1 MKKRTISI
9 LAIILTASLL
19 SGINLKFET
28 ISVIASGDEGAEQ
41 RDKAIEDLSGY
52 TPSPRDPLTENP
64 KLTSKLDYLVQA
76 ERREGAELYAEQH
89 DIELV
94 DGSVRVYVEC
104 EPDMIEEATEAARAL
119 GIVELEA
126 IVSEDIVYPYLEVL
140 IPIVKLNA
148 LAREKSII
156 RVELPGRVYP
166 QGQ

>member
-1 MKKRTISI
+1 LSSRTRNLLLVTVLIVVI
-9 LAIILTASLL
+9 SLL
-19 SGINLKFET
+19 
-28 ISVIASGDEGAEQ
+28 ISVSSCYTVSE
-41 RDKAIEDLSGY
+41 KLS
-52 TPSPRDPLTENP
+52 
-64 KLTSKLDYLVQA
+64 SKLQNLVEAYRRGEA
-76 ERREGAELYAEQH
+76 EEYAEQH
-89 DIELV
+89 GIELV
-94 DGSVRVYVEC
+94 DGSVRVSVKC
-104 EPDMIEEATEAARAL
+104 DPDMIEEATEAARAL